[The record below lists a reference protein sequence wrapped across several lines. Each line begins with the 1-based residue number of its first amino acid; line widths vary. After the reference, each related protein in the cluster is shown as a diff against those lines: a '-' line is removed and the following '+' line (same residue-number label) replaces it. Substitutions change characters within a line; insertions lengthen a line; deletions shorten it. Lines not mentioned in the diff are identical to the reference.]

1 MAIFGAAKS
10 ILSPHLV
17 DWYTDIYTN
26 VYGYDNLYKQVLSQ
40 FNTYLK
46 EMVNSLQFTAF
57 TNTILTI
64 GVVLMLFYFFTDLTE
79 KAAMNQ
85 LSTLQLGKSF
95 CAALGTIFIMFHS
108 KNIFI
113 FLMNMVES
121 LNDSLTIGAR
131 GHMIVSNI
139 LTNDITQLL
148 LSRCVAEHFSVWA
161 ILGYT
166 LTALLLMLVSLAVRM
181 YILYFAT
188 TRVLQMFIYYMFA
201 PIGLADIFEN
211 GPGGTI
217 NTRSSGFKYLKT
229 IIALMMQIMVITVIC
244 QVYPNITIAV
254 NAGYFADAGD
264 DELQKQ
270 QEEKKSNSKKDSTD
284 KNKTEGSDDMEEDE
298 VEKLESTAAFYPL
311 KKFEYTDHQA
321 SIREIIVN
329 GVNDIKESLSKLH
342 DMLSGD
348 EDDEK
353 DSNEDTSQTDESAI
367 KDDEIYPL
375 IFDAKD
381 DKKDNAVIS
390 NVGTIVNHD
399 KEKEIIENSDYRMT
413 IQSTERFFD
422 WCTGSDGSKEMLLL
436 ILLVAKV
443 LLISTS
449 AQMCNSLLGTSIE
462 GEGEVYGKIFSKYVY
477 YYIRWNVF

>member
-270 QEEKKSNSKKDSTD
+270 QEEKKSNSKKDSAD
-284 KNKTEGSDDMEEDE
+284 KNKAEGSDDMEEDE

-329 GVNDIKESLSKLH
+329 GVNDIKESMSKLH

-348 EDDEK
+348 EDDKE

-399 KEKEIIENSDYRMT
+399 REKEIIENSDYRMT

-449 AQMCNSLLGTSIE
+449 AQMCNSLLGTSI
-462 GEGEVYGKIFSKYVY
+462 
-477 YYIRWNVF
+477 

>member
-399 KEKEIIENSDYRMT
+399 REKEIIENSDYRMT

-422 WCTGSDGSKEMLLL
+422 WCTGSVGSKEMLLL

-449 AQMCNSLLGTSIE
+449 AQMCNSLLGTSI
-462 GEGEVYGKIFSKYVY
+462 
-477 YYIRWNVF
+477 

>member
-166 LTALLLMLVSLAVRM
+166 LTALLLMLVSLAVRI

-449 AQMCNSLLGTSIE
+449 AQMCNSLLGTSI
-462 GEGEVYGKIFSKYVY
+462 
-477 YYIRWNVF
+477 

>member
-254 NAGYFADAGD
+254 NAGYFADVGD

-422 WCTGSDGSKEMLLL
+422 WCTGSDSSKEMLLL

-449 AQMCNSLLGTSIE
+449 AQMCNSLLGTSI
-462 GEGEVYGKIFSKYVY
+462 
-477 YYIRWNVF
+477 

>member
-121 LNDSLTIGAR
+121 LNDSLTIGAM

-399 KEKEIIENSDYRMT
+399 REKEIIENSDYRMT

-449 AQMCNSLLGTSIE
+449 AQMCNSLLGTSI
-462 GEGEVYGKIFSKYVY
+462 
-477 YYIRWNVF
+477 

>member
-121 LNDSLTIGAR
+121 LNDSLTIRAR

-449 AQMCNSLLGTSIE
+449 AQMCNSLLGTSI
-462 GEGEVYGKIFSKYVY
+462 
-477 YYIRWNVF
+477 

>member
-311 KKFEYTDHQA
+311 KKFEYTDHQV

-399 KEKEIIENSDYRMT
+399 REKEIIENSDYRMT

-449 AQMCNSLLGTSIE
+449 AQMCNSLLGTSI
-462 GEGEVYGKIFSKYVY
+462 
-477 YYIRWNVF
+477 

>member
-348 EDDEK
+348 EDDKE

-367 KDDEIYPL
+367 KEDEIYPL

-399 KEKEIIENSDYRMT
+399 REKEIIENSDYRMT

-449 AQMCNSLLGTSIE
+449 AQMCNSLLGTSI
-462 GEGEVYGKIFSKYVY
+462 
-477 YYIRWNVF
+477 

>member
-1 MAIFGAAKS
+1 MRI
-10 ILSPHLV
+10 I
-17 DWYTDIYTN
+17 
-26 VYGYDNLYKQVLSQ
+26 
-40 FNTYLK
+40 
-46 EMVNSLQFTAF
+46 
-57 TNTILTI
+57 
-64 GVVLMLFYFFTDLTE
+64 
-79 KAAMNQ
+79 
-85 LSTLQLGKSF
+85 SF
-95 CAALGTIFIMFHS
+95 L
-108 KNIFI
+108 
-113 FLMNMVES
+113 
-121 LNDSLTIGAR
+121 
-131 GHMIVSNI
+131 
-139 LTNDITQLL
+139 
-148 LSRCVAEHFSVWA
+148 
-161 ILGYT
+161 
-166 LTALLLMLVSLAVRM
+166 
-181 YILYFAT
+181 
-188 TRVLQMFIYYMFA
+188 
-201 PIGLADIFEN
+201 
-211 GPGGTI
+211 
-217 NTRSSGFKYLKT
+217 
-229 IIALMMQIMVITVIC
+229 
-244 QVYPNITIAV
+244 
-254 NAGYFADAGD
+254 NAGYFADVGD

-436 ILLVAKV
+436 ILLIIYVVVTRVLRVCANAVLSPIAICNFFDGSRHSDGMRFIKKTLAMCLQCSAIMIICAASTSLYSYITTDASRSSIFRGSAESHENVIKAKNSMVKSQSVNINALRDATEQARQNIGYVAYDDPDLHKHSATATPTTSNTYINAAYKLTQTKIAKIKEDKEEEYKKYEDTLGIQVFVRDKNGHYKYTKKGYAKLDDKYKIFNEEKMTTFMNMLLGGTNWLTMVFILVAKAG
-443 LLISTS
+443 LIKKSNS
-449 AQMCNSLLGTSIE
+449 ICNVIVG
-462 GEGEVYGKIFSKYVY
+462 V
-477 YYIRWNVF
+477 

>member
-329 GVNDIKESLSKLH
+329 GVSDIKESLSKLH

-449 AQMCNSLLGTSIE
+449 AQMCNSLLGTSI
-462 GEGEVYGKIFSKYVY
+462 
-477 YYIRWNVF
+477 

>member
-270 QEEKKSNSKKDSTD
+270 QEEKKSNSKKDSAD

-329 GVNDIKESLSKLH
+329 GVNDIKESMSKLH

-348 EDDEK
+348 EDDKE

-390 NVGTIVNHD
+390 NIGTIVNHD
-399 KEKEIIENSDYRMT
+399 REKEIIENSDYRMT

-449 AQMCNSLLGTSIE
+449 AQMCNSLLGTSI
-462 GEGEVYGKIFSKYVY
+462 
-477 YYIRWNVF
+477 

>member
-229 IIALMMQIMVITVIC
+229 IIALMMQIMVITVIY

-399 KEKEIIENSDYRMT
+399 REKEIIENSDYRMT

-449 AQMCNSLLGTSIE
+449 AQMCNSLLGTSI
-462 GEGEVYGKIFSKYVY
+462 
-477 YYIRWNVF
+477 

>member
-1 MAIFGAAKS
+1 MAIFRAAKS

-166 LTALLLMLVSLAVRM
+166 LTALLLMLVSLAVRI

-399 KEKEIIENSDYRMT
+399 REKEIIENSDYRMT

-449 AQMCNSLLGTSIE
+449 AQMCNSLLGTSI
-462 GEGEVYGKIFSKYVY
+462 
-477 YYIRWNVF
+477 

>member
-148 LSRCVAEHFSVWA
+148 LCRCVAEHFSVWA

-166 LTALLLMLVSLAVRM
+166 LTALLLMLVSLAVRI

-399 KEKEIIENSDYRMT
+399 REKEIIENSDYRMT

-449 AQMCNSLLGTSIE
+449 AQMCNSLLGTSI
-462 GEGEVYGKIFSKYVY
+462 
-477 YYIRWNVF
+477 

>member
-390 NVGTIVNHD
+390 NVGTIVSHD

-449 AQMCNSLLGTSIE
+449 AQMCNSLLGTSI
-462 GEGEVYGKIFSKYVY
+462 
-477 YYIRWNVF
+477 

>member
-95 CAALGTIFIMFHS
+95 CATLGTIFIMFHS

-449 AQMCNSLLGTSIE
+449 AQMCNSLLGTSI
-462 GEGEVYGKIFSKYVY
+462 
-477 YYIRWNVF
+477 

>member
-254 NAGYFADAGD
+254 NAGYFADVSD

-449 AQMCNSLLGTSIE
+449 AQMCNSLLGTSI
-462 GEGEVYGKIFSKYVY
+462 
-477 YYIRWNVF
+477 

>member
-254 NAGYFADAGD
+254 NAGYFVDAGD
-264 DELQKQ
+264 DELQKL

-329 GVNDIKESLSKLH
+329 GVNDIKKSMSKLH

-348 EDDEK
+348 EDDKK

-399 KEKEIIENSDYRMT
+399 REKEIIENSDYRMT

-449 AQMCNSLLGTSIE
+449 AQMCNSLLGTSI
-462 GEGEVYGKIFSKYVY
+462 
-477 YYIRWNVF
+477 

>member
-390 NVGTIVNHD
+390 NVGTIVNYD

-449 AQMCNSLLGTSIE
+449 AQMCNSLLGTSI
-462 GEGEVYGKIFSKYVY
+462 
-477 YYIRWNVF
+477 

>member
-229 IIALMMQIMVITVIC
+229 IIA
-244 QVYPNITIAV
+244 V

-329 GVNDIKESLSKLH
+329 GVNDIKESMSKLH

-348 EDDEK
+348 EDDKE
-353 DSNEDTSQTDESAI
+353 DSKEDTSQTDESAI
-367 KDDEIYPL
+367 KDHEIYPL

-399 KEKEIIENSDYRMT
+399 REKEIIENSDYRMT

-449 AQMCNSLLGTSIE
+449 AQMCNSLLGTSI
-462 GEGEVYGKIFSKYVY
+462 
-477 YYIRWNVF
+477 

>member
-270 QEEKKSNSKKDSTD
+270 QEEKKSNSKKDSAD

-329 GVNDIKESLSKLH
+329 GVNDIKESMSKLH

-348 EDDEK
+348 EDDKE

-399 KEKEIIENSDYRMT
+399 REKEIIENSDYRMT

-449 AQMCNSLLGTSIE
+449 AQICNSLLGTSI
-462 GEGEVYGKIFSKYVY
+462 
-477 YYIRWNVF
+477 

>member
-399 KEKEIIENSDYRMT
+399 KEKEVIENSDYRMT

-449 AQMCNSLLGTSIE
+449 AQMCNSLLGTSI
-462 GEGEVYGKIFSKYVY
+462 
-477 YYIRWNVF
+477 

>member
-244 QVYPNITIAV
+244 QVYTNITIAV

-329 GVNDIKESLSKLH
+329 GVNDIKESMSKLH

-348 EDDEK
+348 EDDKE

-399 KEKEIIENSDYRMT
+399 REKEIIENSDYRMT

-449 AQMCNSLLGTSIE
+449 AQMCNSLLGTSI
-462 GEGEVYGKIFSKYVY
+462 
-477 YYIRWNVF
+477 

>member
-244 QVYPNITIAV
+244 QVYPNITISV

-449 AQMCNSLLGTSIE
+449 AQMCNSLLGTSI
-462 GEGEVYGKIFSKYVY
+462 
-477 YYIRWNVF
+477 

>member
-270 QEEKKSNSKKDSTD
+270 QEEKKSNSKKDSAD

-329 GVNDIKESLSKLH
+329 GVNDIKESMSKLH

-348 EDDEK
+348 EDDKE

-399 KEKEIIENSDYRMT
+399 REKEIIENSNYRMT

-449 AQMCNSLLGTSIE
+449 AQMCNSLLGTSI
-462 GEGEVYGKIFSKYVY
+462 
-477 YYIRWNVF
+477 

>member
-166 LTALLLMLVSLAVRM
+166 LTALLLMLVSLAVRI

-321 SIREIIVN
+321 SIRKIIVN
-329 GVNDIKESLSKLH
+329 GVNDIKKSLSKLH

-399 KEKEIIENSDYRMT
+399 REKEIIENSDYRMT

-449 AQMCNSLLGTSIE
+449 AQMCNSLLGTSI
-462 GEGEVYGKIFSKYVY
+462 
-477 YYIRWNVF
+477 

>member
-57 TNTILTI
+57 TNTVLTI

-329 GVNDIKESLSKLH
+329 GVNDIKESMSKLH

-348 EDDEK
+348 EDDKE

-399 KEKEIIENSDYRMT
+399 REKEIIENSDYRMT

-449 AQMCNSLLGTSIE
+449 AQMCNSLLGTSI
-462 GEGEVYGKIFSKYVY
+462 
-477 YYIRWNVF
+477 

>member
-449 AQMCNSLLGTSIE
+449 AQMCNSLLGASI
-462 GEGEVYGKIFSKYVY
+462 
-477 YYIRWNVF
+477 

>member
-270 QEEKKSNSKKDSTD
+270 QEAKKSNSKKDSTD

-329 GVNDIKESLSKLH
+329 GVNDIKESMSKLH

-348 EDDEK
+348 EDDKE

-399 KEKEIIENSDYRMT
+399 REKEIIENSDYRMT

-449 AQMCNSLLGTSIE
+449 AQMCNSLLGTSI
-462 GEGEVYGKIFSKYVY
+462 
-477 YYIRWNVF
+477 

>member
-211 GPGGTI
+211 GHGGTI

-270 QEEKKSNSKKDSTD
+270 QEEKKSNSKKDSAD

-329 GVNDIKESLSKLH
+329 GVNDIKESMSKLH

-348 EDDEK
+348 EDDKE

-399 KEKEIIENSDYRMT
+399 REKEIIENSDYRMT

-449 AQMCNSLLGTSIE
+449 AQMCNSLLGTSI
-462 GEGEVYGKIFSKYVY
+462 
-477 YYIRWNVF
+477 

>member
-121 LNDSLTIGAR
+121 LNDSLTIGAK

-329 GVNDIKESLSKLH
+329 GVNDIKESMSKLH

-348 EDDEK
+348 EDDKE

-399 KEKEIIENSDYRMT
+399 REKEIIENSDYRMT

-449 AQMCNSLLGTSIE
+449 AQMCNSLLGTSI
-462 GEGEVYGKIFSKYVY
+462 
-477 YYIRWNVF
+477 

>member
-254 NAGYFADAGD
+254 NAGYFADVGD

-270 QEEKKSNSKKDSTD
+270 QEEKKSNSKKDSAD

-329 GVNDIKESLSKLH
+329 GVNDIKESMSKLH

-348 EDDEK
+348 EDDKE

-399 KEKEIIENSDYRMT
+399 REKEIIENSDYRMT

-449 AQMCNSLLGTSIE
+449 AQMCNSLLGTSI
-462 GEGEVYGKIFSKYVY
+462 
-477 YYIRWNVF
+477 

>member
-329 GVNDIKESLSKLH
+329 GVNDIKESMSKLH

-348 EDDEK
+348 EDDNE

-399 KEKEIIENSDYRMT
+399 REKEIIENSDYRMT

-449 AQMCNSLLGTSIE
+449 AQMCNSLLGTSI
-462 GEGEVYGKIFSKYVY
+462 
-477 YYIRWNVF
+477 

>member
-211 GPGGTI
+211 SPGGTI

-449 AQMCNSLLGTSIE
+449 AQMCNSLLGTSI
-462 GEGEVYGKIFSKYVY
+462 
-477 YYIRWNVF
+477 

>member
-270 QEEKKSNSKKDSTD
+270 QEAKKSNSKKDSTD

-329 GVNDIKESLSKLH
+329 GVNDIKESMSKLH

-348 EDDEK
+348 EDDKE

-399 KEKEIIENSDYRMT
+399 REKEIIENSDYRMT

-449 AQMCNSLLGTSIE
+449 AQMCNLLLGTSI
-462 GEGEVYGKIFSKYVY
+462 
-477 YYIRWNVF
+477 

>member
-329 GVNDIKESLSKLH
+329 GVNDIKKSMSKLH

-449 AQMCNSLLGTSIE
+449 AQMCNSLLGTSI
-462 GEGEVYGKIFSKYVY
+462 
-477 YYIRWNVF
+477 

>member
-298 VEKLESTAAFYPL
+298 VEKLESTAAFFPL

-449 AQMCNSLLGTSIE
+449 AQMCNSLLGTSI
-462 GEGEVYGKIFSKYVY
+462 
-477 YYIRWNVF
+477 

>member
-321 SIREIIVN
+321 LIREIIVN
-329 GVNDIKESLSKLH
+329 GVNDIKESMSKLH

-348 EDDEK
+348 EDDKE

-390 NVGTIVNHD
+390 NVGTVVNHD
-399 KEKEIIENSDYRMT
+399 REKEIIENSDYRMT

-449 AQMCNSLLGTSIE
+449 AQMCNSLLGTSI
-462 GEGEVYGKIFSKYVY
+462 
-477 YYIRWNVF
+477 

>member
-329 GVNDIKESLSKLH
+329 GVNDIKKSMSKLH

-348 EDDEK
+348 EDDKE

-399 KEKEIIENSDYRMT
+399 REKEIIENSDYRMT

-449 AQMCNSLLGTSIE
+449 AQMCNSLLGTSI
-462 GEGEVYGKIFSKYVY
+462 
-477 YYIRWNVF
+477 

>member
-95 CAALGTIFIMFHS
+95 CAALGTIFIIFHS

-329 GVNDIKESLSKLH
+329 GVNDIKESMSKLH

-348 EDDEK
+348 EDDKE

-399 KEKEIIENSDYRMT
+399 REKEIIENSDYRMT

-449 AQMCNSLLGTSIE
+449 AQMCNSLLGTSI
-462 GEGEVYGKIFSKYVY
+462 
-477 YYIRWNVF
+477 